1 VGEDNKKAEEIQ
13 AIDRAR
19 LDIAWKWFDFH
30 AKQRTTIFNF
40 FLIIT
45 GIILNAYVLA
55 IKECLN
61 QIAIALSVFGILQAI
76 VFFLFD
82 IRNRQLTAH
91 AENVIEMVERTH
103 LFPDDYRSPE
113 INSGEQIGLLIAE
126 KRIAM
131 REGMRRN
138 ILKWFLKMKVGIY
151 LMHFSVML
159 IFVLGIIVAV
169 TK

>member
-1 VGEDNKKAEEIQ
+1 MSEDNKKTEELQ
-13 AIDRAR
+13 PIDQAR
-19 LDIAWKWFDFH
+19 LDIGWKWFDFH

-40 FLIIT
+40 FLLIT

-55 IKECLN
+55 IRECLY

-103 LFPDDYRSPE
+103 LFPEDYRSPK
-113 INSGEQIGLLIAE
+113 INCGKQIGLLIVE
-126 KRIAM
+126 KETGM
-131 REGMRRN
+131 REGERRS
-138 ILKWFLKMKVGIY
+138 IFQWFLKMKVGIHI
-151 LMHFSVML
+151 MHFSVML
-159 IFVLGIIVAV
+159 IFVLGIIVAA